1 MGEEKT
7 TEKQRSAAYPAATM
21 ESCYDDLNAI
31 KSLGG
36 KSCSYQ
42 TLADK
47 LGTSVTT
54 YSFKAKIS
62 SSKQYGFIDNV
73 KNVIQ
78 LSERGRLLIYP
89 TQNINEKEI
98 ILGCF
103 QNPTLYGKIIQN
115 FLGKALPS
123 IDRLSNEL
131 IKPYYGITT
140 TGKDV
145 AAECFIKNAE
155 YVGALQNGILTF
167 DNILDSGAQTSI
179 DGVENRDSDSNK
191 NANNT
196 LQSSDN
202 DIISQRPITPSTIGF
217 RFQIP
222 MLSGKCA
229 EIYLPEDISETDIDF
244 FQKSIDVML
253 PLFMNN
259 LRERLIKKNTT
270 E

>member
-7 TEKQRSAAYPAATM
+7 IEKQRSAAYPAATM
-21 ESCYDDLNAI
+21 ESCYDILNAI
-31 KSLGG
+31 KALGG

-47 LGTSVTT
+47 LGTSITT

-62 SSKQYGFIDNV
+62 YSKQYGFIENI

-89 TQNINEKEI
+89 TQNVNEKEI
-98 ILGCF
+98 LLGCF
-103 QNPTLYGKIIQN
+103 QNPTLYGKLIQN
-115 FLGKALPS
+115 FLGKALPPT
-123 IDRLSNEL
+123 DRLSNEL
-131 IKPYYGITT
+131 MKPYYGITA

-167 DNILDSGAQTSI
+167 DNILDVEVPVSAESVEKG
-179 DGVENRDSDSNK
+179 DGDTVSPPSEN
-191 NANNT
+191 NN
-196 LQSSDN
+196 
-202 DIISQRPITPSTIGF
+202 IIPQRPIASSVLGY

-222 MLSGKCA
+222 MLSGKSA

-244 FQKSIDVML
+244 FQKSIEVML

-259 LRERLIKKNTT
+259 LREKLAEKDTT
-270 E
+270 K